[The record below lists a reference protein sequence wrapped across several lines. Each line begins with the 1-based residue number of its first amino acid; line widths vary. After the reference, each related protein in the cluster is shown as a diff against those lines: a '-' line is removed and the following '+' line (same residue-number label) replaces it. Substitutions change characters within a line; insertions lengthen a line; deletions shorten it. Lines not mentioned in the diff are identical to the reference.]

1 MGLLRKAAIRF
12 HRDESGGTAVEY
24 GLIMALMTVA
34 LIGALAATGDSTSE
48 NWKGVSDD
56 VGGAMSGARS

>member
-1 MGLLRKAAIRF
+1 MSLIRKAASRL
-12 HRDESGGTAVEY
+12 HRDESGASAVEY

-48 NWKGVSDD
+48 NWKGVADD
-56 VGGAMSGARS
+56 VGGAMAGAGS